1 MTKILQHA
9 AALAAMA
16 ALSACA
22 LGEEL
27 GDGDIEAA
35 EQALVDVR
43 LEGGTFYA
51 STYDSPASERIEN
64 AFDEDVGT
72 KWLIFAGQ
80 GFLQYDSPNNEA
92 YVLGSYSISSANDY
106 PERDPRA
113 WRLLGS
119 NDGMTWTVLDTRS
132 NESFSSRFQTKS
144 YTVAGAQ
151 AYRKF
156 RLEIQQNLGG
166 WPEIQLSEFALFGS
180 PGTPVLPAPP
190 VITASGENGPQ
201 ETAAR
206 AFDGRPISKW
216 LTFSNTGWI
225 RYELPTAF
233 TIDGYAISS
242 ANDYPSRDPRSWTLQ
257 GSNDGVTW
265 TTLDT
270 RSGQSFANRF
280 QRNHYFINNTT
291 AYKTYRFN
299 FTSDTSVL
307 HLSEIELL
315 RTDDPYR
322 ALLPQTVQ
330 YQNVSTTTGGQRFND
345 AIGSTIVRD
354 VREISREVVEGLY
367 AQPGAF
373 WKRRN
378 TLNIRVVDEPGVA
391 SAGYVGDVAT
401 VKFSAFWIND
411 EYNRGADVRRVII
424 GTLYHEL
431 AHVYQYD
438 DVGTGNGYIIEGLA
452 DALRLRA
459 GHHDLTVRTAGDFVQ
474 NDGQMAT
481 FLLWIEQFKKPGF
494 IPAFNRSLAPY
505 DALPYDESVFVTET
519 GQTRAALWN
528 EFRDHYWWGVD
539 FPGPGSL

>member
-1 MTKILQHA
+1 MRKVLQYT
-9 AALAAMA
+9 AALATLA
-16 ALSACA
+16 ALSACVV
-22 LGEEL
+22 GEEL
-27 GDGDIEAA
+27 GDGDIESA
-35 EQALVDVR
+35 EQALVDER

-51 STYDSPASERIEN
+51 STYDSPASERIEK

-119 NDGMTWTVLDTRS
+119 NDGLTWTALDTRS
-132 NESFSSRFQTKS
+132 NESFSARFQTKS
-144 YTVAGAQ
+144 YTVSGAQ

-156 RLEIQQNLGG
+156 RLEIQQNFGG
-166 WPEIQLSEFALFGS
+166 WGEIQLSELALYGS
-180 PGTPVLPAPP
+180 PGTPVLPPPP
-190 VITASGENGPQ
+190 VITASGENAPQ

-216 LTFSNTGWI
+216 LTSSSTGWI

-233 TIDGYAISS
+233 TIDGYAITS
-242 ANDYPSRDPRSWTLQ
+242 ANNLPARDPKSWTLQ
-257 GSNDGVTW
+257 GSNDGVAW

-270 RSGQSFANRF
+270 RAGQSFRNRF

-291 AYKTYRFN
+291 AYKKYRFN

-322 ALLPQTVQ
+322 AVLPQTVQ
-330 YQNVSTTTGGQRFND
+330 YRNLSATPGGQRFND
-345 AIGSTIVRD
+345 AVGSAFERD
-354 VREISREVVEGLY
+354 VREISREVIEGLY
-367 AQPGAF
+367 TQPGAF

-378 TLNIRVVDEPGVA
+378 TLYVDVVDGTGA
-391 SAGYVGDVAT
+391 AWTSYSGDVAT
-401 VKFSAFWIND
+401 VGFNAYWINERYTNGD
-411 EYNRGADVRRVII
+411 DVRHVIL
-424 GTLYHEL
+424 GVLYHEL
-431 AHVYQYD
+431 AHVYQLD

-452 DALRLRA
+452 DSMRLRA
-459 GHHDLTVRTAGDFVQ
+459 GHHDLTVRTAGNFVQ
-474 NDGQMAT
+474 NDGEMAT

-539 FPGPGSL
+539 FPGPGSP